1 MQSGRLCK
9 VNARKA
15 GNDGI
20 AARFTLHSYL
30 QDNQDKRL
38 VLVFQGGKIDHA
50 AGRSAFVGAFAL
62 SSDRYLRTISNP
74 PSETMQRNSNWKWL
88 KITIFLTSLCIVT
101 CFA

>member
-15 GNDGI
+15 GNDCI
-20 AARFTLHSYL
+20 AARFTWHSYL

-50 AGRSAFVGAFAL
+50 AGRSAFVEAFAL

-74 PSETMQRNSNWKWL
+74 SSETMQRNSTGNGL
-88 KITIFLTSLCIVT
+88 ESMVLSHF
-101 CFA
+101 FA